1 MKAPRT
7 LFGQMMLILLPS
19 LLLAQSLTFGLVFAE
34 RSLSTRDVML
44 RYLAADLASSVAILD
59 RLPAAER
66 GPWLERLSR
75 PNYRLQLQAGPSPA
89 QPPGSPHPLAQALA
103 TSLSQ
108 ALSQPVTIDRA
119 PPGAGRF
126 RLALQ
131 LQDGRP
137 LTIEVS
143 PAGLGPAAWLWAA
156 LAGQCAVLALGCWLA
171 VRRATQ
177 PLAQLAAAAR
187 ALIPGQRDESPWAAG
202 GTSEVAD
209 AGAAFDEMRQRIDAH
224 LEERVEMLGAISHDL
239 QTPITRMR
247 LRADLLHDDALRDK
261 LNGDLDQMQHLV
273 ETGLAYARTREAVDE
288 PAVPTDLP
296 ALLES
301 VVSDFQDAGRSVTWL
316 GGPDMA
322 VRTRP
327 RALQRVVVNLVDNAV
342 KFAGHAEVALDRQE
356 GEVVI
361 RVLDRGPGIPAQDLE
376 NVMRPFYRVDNS
388 RSRETGG
395 TGLGLAI
402 VQRLLVH
409 CQGRLVL
416 LTRDGP
422 GLEARVHLTDVP
434 TP

>member
-1 MKAPRT
+1 MTAPRT
-7 LFGQMMLILLPS
+7 LFGQLMLILLSS
-19 LLLAQSLTFGLVFAE
+19 LMLAQSLTFALVFTE

-44 RYLAADLASSVAILD
+44 RYLAADVASSVAILD
-59 RLPAAER
+59 RVPVAER
-66 GPWLERLSR
+66 GDWLERLSR
-75 PNYRLQLQAGPSPA
+75 PNYRMQLDAPAGPSQLPG
-89 QPPGSPHPLAQALA
+89 PPNPLAQALA

-108 ALSQPVTIDRA
+108 ALAQPVAVDA
-119 PPGAGRF
+119 DLPGASGF

-131 LQDGRP
+131 LKDGRP
-137 LTIEVS
+137 LAVEVS
-143 PAGLGPAAWLWAA
+143 PAGLGPASWLWAA
-156 LAGQCAVLALGCWLA
+156 LAGQCALLALGCWLA
-171 VRRATQ
+171 VRRATL

-187 ALIPGQRDESPWAAG
+187 ALVPGRRIELPWAAG
-202 GTSEVAD
+202 ATREVAE
-209 AGAAFDEMRQRIDAH
+209 AAAAFEEMRQRVDAH

-247 LRADLLHDDALRDK
+247 LRADLLSDDAQRDK

-273 ETGLAYARTREAVDE
+273 ETGLAYARTSQAVEEAIVQ
-288 PAVPTDLP
+288 TDLP

-301 VVSDFQDAGRSVTWL
+301 VVSDFQDAGRSVAWL
-316 GGPDMA
+316 GGP
-322 VRTRP
+322 VVVLRTRP
-327 RALQRVVVNLVDNAV
+327 RALQRVVVNLIDNAV
-342 KFAGHAEVALDRQE
+342 KFAGHAEVELERRG

-376 NVMRPFYRVDNS
+376 KVMRPFYRVDNS

-416 LTRDGP
+416 LPREGG
-422 GLEARVHLTDVP
+422 GLEARVHLVDVP
-434 TP
+434 AP

>member
-1 MKAPRT
+1 MKVPRT
-7 LFGQMMLILLPS
+7 LFGQMMVILLLS
-19 LLLAQSLTFGLVFAE
+19 LLLAQSLTFALVFTE

-75 PNYRLQLQAGPSPA
+75 PNYRLQLDASPSPPK
-89 QPPGSPHPLAQALA
+89 PPGAPHPLAQALA

-108 ALSQPVTIDRA
+108 ALSQPITIDRA
-119 PPGAGRF
+119 LPASGRF

-143 PAGLGPAAWLWAA
+143 PAGLGPAVWLWAA

-187 ALIPGQRDESPWAAG
+187 ALIPGRRDESPWVTG

-224 LEERVEMLGAISHDL
+224 LEERVEMLGAMSHDL

-261 LNGDLDQMQHLV
+261 LNADLDQMQHLV
-273 ETGLAYARTREAVDE
+273 ETGLAYARTRQAVDE
-288 PAVPTDLP
+288 PVVLTDLP

-301 VVSDFQDAGRSVTWL
+301 VVSDFQDAGRSVRWL

-342 KFAGHAEVALDRQE
+342 KFAGHAEVALHRQQ

-361 RVLDRGPGIPAQDLE
+361 RVLDRGPGIPAQHLD

-409 CQGRLVL
+409 CQGSLVL
-416 LTRDGP
+416 LPRDGP

-434 TP
+434 AP